1 MTTKPKTRK
10 VPAAK
15 ATPKEAVS
23 GVKHEVSEISRLVS
37 RWRWLEE
44 DQIYQ
49 AAVAETIEE
58 NERLV
63 AIHENELKKIEAK
76 LAVLVPVDSYDAC
89 TLLKFATERVDQ
101 GHDRGDGTV
110 VSMLTNIQ
118 EGLRA
123 ARDEERMAACE
134 ELKAE
139 RAKGFAEA
147 HRSVRSMLEAVLI
160 R

>member
-1 MTTKPKTRK
+1 MTNRK
-10 VPAAK
+10 APAAK
-15 ATPKEAVS
+15 AAPNTAPKEVS
-23 GVKHEVSEISRLVS
+23 WTKHEVSVS

-58 NERLV
+58 NERLI
-63 AIHENELKKIEAK
+63 AIHEDELTKIEAK
-76 LAVLVPVDSYDAC
+76 LADLVPGDSDDAC

-101 GHDRGDGTV
+101 GHDPGDGTV

-123 ARDEERMAACE
+123 ARGEERMAACD

-147 HRSVRSMLEAVLI
+147 HRSIRSVLDAVLI

>member
-10 VPAAK
+10 APVAK
-15 ATPKEAVS
+15 AASKKAVS
-23 GVKHEVSEISRLVS
+23 GTKHEVSEISRLVS
-37 RWRWLEE
+37 RWRWLKG

-58 NERLV
+58 NETLI
-63 AIHENELKKIEAK
+63 AIHENELNKIEAK
-76 LAVLVPVDSYDAC
+76 LADLVPGDSYDAC
-89 TLLKFATERVDQ
+89 TLLKFATERVDLDY
-101 GHDRGDGTV
+101 DRMDGIV
-110 VSMLTNIQ
+110 VSMLTNVQ
-118 EGLRA
+118 EGLRT
-123 ARDEERMAACE
+123 ARGDEQMATHE

-147 HRSVRSMLEAVLI
+147 HRSIRSVLDAVLI